1 MRLIWSG
8 FLLTGLLM
16 VGLSVY
22 ERRELRRERPQ
33 HSEDGGPMYGSEDGI
48 PYPPPPTPVPRTN

>member
-16 VGLSVY
+16 LGLSVF
-22 ERRELRRERPQ
+22 ERRELRHVQPRYEDGVI
-33 HSEDGGPMYGSEDGI
+33 HASEDGMQ
-48 PYPPPPTPVPRTN
+48 PPTPSPKQN

>member
-16 VGLSVY
+16 LGLSVY
-22 ERRELRRERPQ
+22 ERRELRDAQSRYEDGGVI
-33 HSEDGGPMYGSEDGI
+33 HASEDGMPF
-48 PYPPPPTPVPRTN
+48 PPTPTPGPRQN

>member
-16 VGLSVY
+16 LGLSVY
-22 ERRELRRERPQ
+22 ERRELRDAQPRYEDGAI
-33 HSEDGGPMYGSEDGI
+33 HASEDGMQ
-48 PYPPPPTPVPRTN
+48 PPTPSPRQN